1 MGASPWLCC
10 FLCSA
15 RGGKP
20 LRLPTHIHTYLPRT
34 TLLSRLSLPGT
45 SPQHVQ
51 GFSLSQKRETNH
63 KTPVGPVKTHSREK
77 DRADPTH
84 ARDARDGARVV
95 SRVCSRAERSRKT
108 TPKNAKISTPLIITR
123 VSLGLLR
130 PRPREGDNQ
139 GRTYCH
145 TSLSLTLHPLGQS
158 SFTQYTADAGPR
170 LKPTSQRRGVRR

>member
-1 MGASPWLCC
+1 MGASPCLCC

-51 GFSLSQKRETNH
+51 RGFLSLRKEKLTTRHRSPR
-63 KTPVGPVKTHSREK
+63 VGTSENSLSREK

-84 ARDARDGARVV
+84 ARDARDARDGARVV
-95 SRVCSRAERSRKT
+95 SRVCSRAERSRKRP
-108 TPKNAKISTPLIITR
+108 TPKNAKRRGARPDSPELALCTFITFAHKQKTALLII
-123 VSLGLLR
+123 GAC
-130 PRPREGDNQ
+130 DNRWLPQ
-139 GRTYCH
+139 
-145 TSLSLTLHPLGQS
+145 L
-158 SFTQYTADAGPR
+158 
-170 LKPTSQRRGVRR
+170 